1 MNTVMDNLDAL
12 LIEAHKV
19 KGYQWV
25 HEEPLWISWSLEK
38 FGSFPVNQ
46 SLHLQVSTPF
56 IQATSIPEI
65 LIPYHRSLALYKQFV
80 SRLKSHSIS
89 FEDSK
94 AIIEQWAE
102 QPYLAEDGWEAKW
115 EDLCSVEIERWNKT

>member
-1 MNTVMDNLDAL
+1 MDNLDAL
-12 LIEAHKV
+12 VIEAHKV

-38 FGSFPVNQ
+38 FG
-46 SLHLQVSTPF
+46 TPSSWLTAMQMF
-56 IQATSIPEI
+56 AHFQQATSIPEI
-65 LIPYHRSLALYKQFV
+65 IVPYHRSLASYKQFV
-80 SRLKSHSIS
+80 SKLKSHSIS
-89 FEDSK
+89 FEESK

-115 EDLCSVEIERWNKT
+115 EDLCAVEIERWDKT